1 MGGSGTGKGLNSDIN
16 VTPLVDIV
24 LVLLIIFMVITP
36 MLTKNLPI
44 DVPQKQEAD
53 VPQDVPDQLVLKAFA
68 DGHVELNKTAV
79 VDAEIQSL
87 LEGRLRGKAQ
97 RVVFFEAEDD
107 TPYGRAITVVDAIKA
122 ANATIGVMTA
132 DAPVPAALSPA
143 GVAPAEPA
151 APVAPGTP

>member
-1 MGGSGTGKGLNSDIN
+1 MGGGGASGKGLNSEIN

-36 MLTKNLPI
+36 MLTKSLPI
-44 DVPQKQEAD
+44 DVPQKQETD

-68 DGHVELNKTAV
+68 DGHVELNKTPVA
-79 VDAEIQSL
+79 DAEIRSL

-107 TPYGRAITVVDAIKA
+107 TPYGRAVLVLDAIKS

-132 DAPVPAALSPA
+132 DPVAAPA
-143 GVAPAEPA
+143 GLTPGLVPPP
-151 APVAPGTP
+151 APVAPAAP